1 MALGQML
8 RITVSTEGSWTRIA
22 LEGRLVGAWVEQ
34 LQACW
39 LRERAT
45 REPGAIWIDLADVAF
60 IDADGKRLL
69 SLFHEHGARLTA
81 KNPLARATLE
91 EIVRRV

>member
-1 MALGQML
+1 MRPGQML
-8 RITVSTEGSWTRIA
+8 RITVATEGSWTRIA

-45 REPGAIWIDLADVAF
+45 REPGALRIDLVDVAF
-60 IDADGKRLL
+60 IDDAGKRLL
-69 SLFHEHGARLTA
+69 SSFYEQGAQLTA
-81 KNPLARATLE
+81 TNLLARATLE
-91 EIVRRV
+91 EIVRGG

>member
-1 MALGQML
+1 ML
-8 RITVSTEGSWTRIA
+8 RITVATDGSWTRIA
-22 LEGRLVGAWVEQ
+22 LEGRLVGLWVDQ

-39 LRERAT
+39 LEERAA

-69 SLFHEHGARLTA
+69 SSFHEQGARLTA
-81 KNPLARATLE
+81 TNPLARATIE
-91 EIVRRV
+91 EIVRGG